1 MSGKITKLRMMG
13 AINMYFIRTGQYI
26 ECVEKLKKRDLE
38 EIITQYNIN
47 IEEEYAIRNNNIQ
60 LLNQTFNNYFQGYEL

>member
-13 AINMYFIRTGQYI
+13 VINMYFIRTGQHI
-26 ECVEKLKKRDLE
+26 RCVEKFKKRDLE

-47 IEEEYAIRNNNIQ
+47 IEEEHAIYNNNIQ
-60 LLNQTFNNYFQGYEL
+60 LLRQAFNNPNIQ